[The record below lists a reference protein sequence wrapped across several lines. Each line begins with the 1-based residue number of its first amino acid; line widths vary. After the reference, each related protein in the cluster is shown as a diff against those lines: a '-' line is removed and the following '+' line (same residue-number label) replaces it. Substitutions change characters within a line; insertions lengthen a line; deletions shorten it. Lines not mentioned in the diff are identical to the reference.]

1 MSPAGRSLE
10 CWHFKQGACCTA
22 MNLSC
27 SYTIAS
33 AAAARQA
40 DSWQHVV
47 FQRQGLMSP
56 LVLFPASTKM
66 RLVQASVDTATDI
79 ATDLMEAAPGRP

>member
-1 MSPAGRSLE
+1 
-10 CWHFKQGACCTA
+10 

-33 AAAARQA
+33 AAAAARQA
-40 DSWQHVV
+40 DSWQQVV

-56 LVLFPASTKM
+56 LVLFPASAKM

-79 ATDLMEAAPGRP
+79 ATDLMEVAPGRP